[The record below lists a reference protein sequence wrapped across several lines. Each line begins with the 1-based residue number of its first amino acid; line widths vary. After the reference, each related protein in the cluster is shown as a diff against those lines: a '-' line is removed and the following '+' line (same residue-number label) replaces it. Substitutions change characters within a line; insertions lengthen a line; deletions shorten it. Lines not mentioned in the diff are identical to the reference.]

1 VTPRSLATLVAAVS
15 ACASRPD
22 APDDTPHDTPHDARD
37 AAVDAG
43 RTTAVSSPAEAD
55 AGSPWESMPPVP
67 PPPRCALQ
75 PSGAACRPGGFLCDV
90 VHAVP
95 CCGSCIDGMCCS
107 AREQPCSDAL
117 VDTCCAGLRCGS
129 RCVCE

>member
-1 VTPRSLATLVAAVS
+1 LTLRSLAALVAAVG
-15 ACASRPD
+15 ACVSR
-22 APDDTPHDTPHDARD
+22 AEAPHDSPHDSPD

-55 AGSPWESMPPVP
+55 AGSPWESTPPVP
-67 PPPRCALQ
+67 PPQRCTTQ

-95 CCGSCIDGMCCS
+95 CCGSCIDGMCCA
-107 AREQPCSDAL
+107 AREQPCSDEL